1 MKHEGYD
8 FSGYATKFDIKCSDG
23 RVIKHGAFKDQNGTK
38 IPLVY
43 NHIHDD
49 INSIL
54 GYGIL
59 EHRDDGE
66 YVYGYLNDTDL
77 AETAKKQLKHGD
89 IDGLSIWA
97 NKLKQNGCD
106 VVHGIIREVSLVL
119 AGANPGATID
129 VVMAH
134 SMDDYSDE
142 EAYIYSN
149 ALEINNTISHSDDE
163 SSKKESNESE
173 KSEKGEK
180 EMAKDRTVKDVY
192 DEMTDEQKKVVQ
204 FLVGSAVEDAKGGAD
219 EDDEDEEEENEVKHN
234 VFDNEPDQG
243 KVLSHSE
250 MQAIFE
256 EAKRNGSLKQA
267 WLAHADDDPEPPT
280 YGISNIDMLFPDY
293 KTLNTPPDFIKRDTD
308 WVQKVMTRVHHTP
321 FARIRS
327 RFADITADEAR
338 ARGYVKGNQKVE
350 EVFSLLERTTDPQT
364 VYKKQKF
371 DRDDLI
377 DITDFD
383 VIAWVKGEMRLML
396 DEELAR
402 AFLIGDGRVSGP
414 DKISESHIRPV
425 VTDDDLYNVKVPIN
439 VPNGAS
445 ESVIAKAF
453 IRQTIKARK
462 FYKGSGNPALYTTT
476 DMLTDM
482 LLLEDGMGRPL
493 YDTVEKLKTALRV
506 SDIVEVPV
514 MENFQVAIRET
525 SGGTTTTTNYPLMGI
540 IVNLTDYNVGADKGG
555 AVNMFDDFDINYNQY
570 LYLIE
575 TRCSGAL
582 IKPYSALTV
591 YLKEAAA
598 ANNDNDNESVG

>member
-1 MKHEGYD
+1 MGSKPTGYD
-8 FSGYATKFDIKCSDG
+8 FGGYATKFDLKCSDG
-23 RVIKHGAFKDQNGTK
+23 RVIRHGAFKDQNGSK

-43 NHIHDD
+43 NHNHDALD
-49 INSIL
+49 GVI

-66 YVYGYLNDTDL
+66 YVYGYINDTEMG
-77 AETAKKQLKHGD
+77 ETAKKVLQHGD
-89 IDGLSIWA
+89 IEGLSIWA
-97 NKLKQNGCD
+97 NKLKQNGSD
-106 VVHGIIREVSLVL
+106 VVHGVIREVSLVL

-129 VVMAH
+129 VIMAH
-134 SMDDYSDE
+134 SDDNTE
-142 EAYIYSN
+142 EWEAFVFGN
-149 ALEINNTISHSDDE
+149 DLEINNNLEHADGEGD
-163 SSKKESNESE
+163 SKSE
-173 KSEKGEK
+173 KSNEAENSSKGEK
-180 EMAKDRTVKDVY
+180 NMADKEKTVADVI
-192 DEMTDEQKKVVQ
+192 DGMTDEQRAVVAYLLGQ
-204 FLVGSAVEDAKGGAD
+204 ATEDNSQ
-219 EDDEDEEEENEVKHN
+219 EEKEVKHN
-234 VFDNEPDQG
+234 VFDNEPEQG
-243 KVLSHSE
+243 NVLSHSE

-267 WLAHADDDPEPPT
+267 WLSHADGDDPEPPT

-402 AFLIGDGRVSGP
+402 AFLIGDGRVSGA
-414 DKISESHIRPV
+414 DKISESHIRPI
-425 VTDDDLYNVKVPIN
+425 VTDADLYNVKVPIN
-439 VPNGAS
+439 VPNGAN

-514 MENFQVAIRET
+514 MESFQVAVTET

-591 YLKEAAA
+591 YLKEAEPS
-598 ANNDNDNESVG
+598 NP

>member
-1 MKHEGYD
+1 MKREGYD

-149 ALEINNTISHSDDE
+149 ALEINNTISHSDKEDSKEDE
-163 SSKKESNESE
+163 ESE

-180 EMAKDRTVKDVY
+180 EMAKERTVKDVY

-204 FLVGSAVEDAKGGAD
+204 FLVGSAVEEAKGGAEED
-219 EDDEDEEEENEVKHN
+219 EEDEEEEKEVKHN
-234 VFDNEPDQG
+234 VFDNEPEQG
-243 KVLSHSE
+243 NNVLSHSE

-267 WLAHADDDPEPPT
+267 WLSHADGDDPEPPT

-338 ARGYVKGNQKVE
+338 ARGYVKGNRKVE

-371 DRDDLI
+371 DRDDII

-402 AFLIGDGRVSGP
+402 AFLIGDGRVSGS

-514 MENFQVAIRET
+514 MENFEVSITET
-525 SGGTTTTTNYPLMGI
+525 SGGSTTTTKYPLMGI
-540 IVNLTDYNVGADKGG
+540 IVNLNDYNVGADKGG
-555 AVNMFDDFDINYNQY
+555 SVNMFDDFDINYNQY

-591 YLKEAAA
+591 YLKEAEPS
-598 ANNDNDNESVG
+598 NP